1 MWEKILKAND
11 ITQVHISDEVESR
24 YLKDI
29 SVAAYGGEFDT
40 GNHKLDSTLEIR
52 IETKVVGDGDLAKL
66 IMDFKLDGGIYLVD
80 LNEVDDS
87 DENVVNAYDSQE
99 KFLIA
104 YDEKPSNTDFIPIDS
119 TLTMKFGAEVV
130 GYSKRNDK
138 FILKITREIL

>member
-11 ITQVHISDEVESR
+11 ITQVHISDEVESG

-66 IMDFKLDGGIYLVD
+66 TMDFKLDGGVYLVD
-80 LNEVDDS
+80 LYDDS
-87 DENVVNAYDSQE
+87 IVNSYDRQE
-99 KFLIA
+99 KFIIG
-104 YDEKPSNTDFIPIDS
+104 YEEKPPKFDFVPIVS
-119 TLTMKFGAEVV
+119 TLSVTFEAEII

>member
-11 ITQVHISDEVESR
+11 ITQVHISDEVESG

-66 IMDFKLDGGIYLVD
+66 TMDFKLDGGVYLVD
-80 LNEVDDS
+80 LDDDS
-87 DENVVNAYDSQE
+87 IVNSYDSQE
-99 KFLIA
+99 KFIIG
-104 YDEKPSNTDFIPIDS
+104 YEEKPPKSDFVPIVS
-119 TLTMKFGAEVV
+119 TLSVTFEAEII

>member
-11 ITQVHISDEVESR
+11 ITQVHISDEVESG

-66 IMDFKLDGGIYLVD
+66 IMDFRVDGGIYLVD
-80 LNEVDDS
+80 LNKVDDS
-87 DENVVNAYDSQE
+87 DENVVNSYDSQE
-99 KFLIA
+99 KFIIG
-104 YDEKPSNTDFIPIDS
+104 YEEKPPKSDFVPIVS
-119 TLTMKFGAEVV
+119 TLSVTFEAEII

>member
-1 MWEKILKAND
+1 MWERILKAND
-11 ITQVHISDEVESR
+11 ITQVHISDEVESG

-66 IMDFKLDGGIYLVD
+66 TMDFKLDGGVYLVD
-80 LNEVDDS
+80 LDDDS
-87 DENVVNAYDSQE
+87 IVNSYDSQE
-99 KFLIA
+99 KFIIG
-104 YDEKPSNTDFIPIDS
+104 YEEKPPKSDFVPIVS
-119 TLTMKFGAEVV
+119 TLSVTFEAEII

>member
-11 ITQVHISDEVESR
+11 ITQVHISDEVESG

-66 IMDFKLDGGIYLVD
+66 TMDFKLDGGVYLVD
-80 LNEVDDS
+80 LNDDS
-87 DENVVNAYDSQE
+87 IVNAYDSQE
-99 KFLIA
+99 KFLIG
-104 YDEKPSNTDFIPIDS
+104 YEEKSPKSEFHAIDS
-119 TLTMKFGAEVV
+119 RIIMTFEAEVI

>member
-1 MWEKILKAND
+1 MWERILKAND

-52 IETKVVGDGDLAKL
+52 IETKLVGDGDAANLT
-66 IMDFKLDGGIYLVD
+66 MDFKLDGGIYLID

-87 DENVVNAYDSQE
+87 DENVVNSYDSQE
-99 KFLIA
+99 KFLIG
-104 YDEKPSNTDFIPIDS
+104 YEEKSPISKLHAIDS
-119 TLTMKFGAEVV
+119 RIIMRFDAEII
-130 GYSKRNDK
+130 GYSKSNDK
-138 FILKITREIL
+138 FILKITREIV